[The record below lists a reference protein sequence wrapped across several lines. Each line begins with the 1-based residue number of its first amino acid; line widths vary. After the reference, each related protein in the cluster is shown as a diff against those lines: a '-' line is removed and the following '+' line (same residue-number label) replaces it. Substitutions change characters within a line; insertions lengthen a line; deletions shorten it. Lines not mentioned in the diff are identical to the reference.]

1 MKRLILAVTGGIAS
15 GKSFVCQ
22 RLAERGFPV
31 FSCDDEARRLMVS
44 DDTLRQ
50 RLQALIGL
58 NAYKDDGSLNKIVV
72 ASFIKSGGKEAVD
85 ALVHPAVR
93 RAFWQWVTEQNS
105 NVVIMECALLFE
117 SGFEVLADKAV
128 LVSAPEN
135 VRIKRLMQRNGID
148 EGAAR
153 SWMALQMPEEE
164 KMRRADFVICNDGK
178 SDLEQQIDKL
188 LGETTFLRIKE

>member
-1 MKRLILAVTGGIAS
+1 MKQLILAVTGGIAS

-22 RLAERGFPV
+22 RLVERGFPV

-58 NAYKDDGSLNKIVV
+58 NAYKDDGSLNKVVV
-72 ASFIKSGGKEAVD
+72 ASFIKSGGKDAVD

-93 RAFWQWVTEQNS
+93 RAFQQWVTEQNS

-117 SGFEVLADKAV
+117 SGFEVLADKTIF
-128 LVSAPEN
+128 VSAPES
-135 VRIKRLMQRNGID
+135 VRIERLMQRNGID
-148 EGAAR
+148 EGSAR

-164 KMRRADFVICNDGK
+164 KMHRADFVICNDGK

-188 LGETTFLRIKE
+188 LGEITFLRAKE

>member
-1 MKRLILAVTGGIAS
+1 MKQLILAVTGGIAS

-58 NAYKDDGSLNKIVV
+58 NAYKDDGSLNKVVV
-72 ASFIKSGGKEAVD
+72 ASFIKSGGKDAVD

-93 RAFWQWVTEQNS
+93 RAFRQWVTEQNS

-117 SGFEVLADKAV
+117 SGFEVLADKTIF
-128 LVSAPEN
+128 VSAPEN
-135 VRIKRLMQRNGID
+135 VRIERLMQRNGID
-148 EGAAR
+148 EGSAR

-164 KMRRADFVICNDGK
+164 KMCRADFVICNDGK

-188 LGETTFLRIKE
+188 LGEITFLRAKE

>member
-58 NAYKDDGSLNKIVV
+58 NAYKDDGSLNKVVV

-85 ALVHPAVR
+85 ALVHPVVR
-93 RAFWQWVTEQNS
+93 RAFRQWVTEQNS

-164 KMRRADFVICNDGK
+164 KMRRADFVIYNDGK

>member
-44 DDTLRQ
+44 DGTLRQ

-164 KMRRADFVICNDGK
+164 KMRRADFVIYNDGK

-188 LGETTFLRIKE
+188 LGETTFLCIKE